1 MKLPTGFL
9 ANMKELL
16 GDEYDAFLGSYAKKP
31 SRALRVNTLKIAPE
45 DYRRLSPWPLTP
57 VPWEASGYTG
67 DAEGRHPH
75 HLAGLFYIQE
85 PSAMAAA
92 GALDP
97 KPYERVLDL
106 SAAPGG
112 KATALAA
119 RMENTGLLVAN
130 EIVPGRARTLL
141 SNMERM
147 GIRNAVVVSEDPRR
161 LLDHFGPYFDR
172 VLVDAPCSGE
182 GMFRREPESITL
194 WNEKTNEA
202 CAKRQSRILDTA
214 AGLVR
219 GGGRLLYSTCTFS
232 PLENEEA
239 AAGFLARHPDFALEP
254 IALLPG
260 FSEGLLTGTVRIWP
274 HKSPGEGHFMA
285 RFRKKGGEEPAKL
298 SELPLTAAPK
308 ILREFGEDFFTRP
321 KDGPMLILKES
332 CFAPPEGCPRLQGLR
347 VLRCGLA
354 LGEVRGKHFVP
365 HHALAM
371 ALKKDEAL
379 RELDLAAD
387 DPRLFAYLRGE
398 TVPGAPDRGWG
409 VVLAGGYPVGLMR
422 ESEGFYKN
430 ALPKGLR
437 LY

>member
-1 MKLPTGFL
+1 MPDAFL

-16 GDEYDAFLGSYAKKP
+16 GDEYGAFLASYAEKP
-31 SRALRVNTLKIAPE
+31 ERGLRVNTLKIAPE
-45 DYRRLSPWPLTP
+45 DYRELSPWPLTP
-57 VPWEASGYTG
+57 VPWEAAGYVG
-67 DAEGRHPH
+67 AAEGRHPH

-92 GALDP
+92 GTLDP
-97 KPYERVLDL
+97 KPHERVLDL

-119 RMENTGLLVAN
+119 RMENTGFFVAN
-130 EIVPGRARTLL
+130 EIVPARARTLL
-141 SNMERM
+141 SNVERM

-182 GMFRREPESITL
+182 GMFRREPEGIAL
-194 WNEKTNEA
+194 WNGKTNEA
-202 CAKRQSRILDTA
+202 CAQRQSRILDTA

-239 AAGFLARHPDFALEP
+239 AAGFLARHSDFVLEP
-254 IALLPG
+254 IAPLPG
-260 FSEGLLTGTVRIWP
+260 FSEGLLPGTVRIWP
-274 HKSPGEGHFMA
+274 HKAPGEGHFMA
-285 RFRKKGGEEPAKL
+285 RFRKKGEEASRLP
-298 SELPLTAAPK
+298 ELALDAAPK
-308 ILREFGEDFFTRP
+308 PLREFAEGFFTASEE
-321 KDGPMLILKES
+321 GPVLPLKES
-332 CFAPPEGCPRLQGLR
+332 CFVPPEGCPRLSGLR

-365 HHALAM
+365 HHAMAM
-371 ALKKDEAL
+371 ALLKGDAR
-379 RELDLAAD
+379 RELALAAD
-387 DPRLFAYLRGE
+387 DPRLLAYLRGE

-409 VVLAGGYPVGLMR
+409 VVLVDGYPVGLMR
-422 ESEGFYKN
+422 ESEGIYKN
-430 ALPKGLR
+430 GLPKGLR